1 MSNPFERHG
10 ITHLSPSSLNL
21 YAANPCLWVGRYL
34 SGWQD
39 EMGPAG
45 HRGSSVE
52 SGLDHWLFERNK
64 DQACVVAG
72 NRFAELTGGQ
82 CDEDHDAER
91 ANITPML
98 SQAVQALAAFD
109 KPVARQIKVEYWAN
123 GLEVPIIGYVDYL
136 WDDYGI
142 DLKTTKAC
150 PSSIKADHGRQVA
163 LYAEAKKRP
172 FKVLYVTGK
181 KYALYDLSPE
191 DQAAHLRDL
200 ERQAR
205 AVRHLLN
212 KSESPEDAARFF
224 APEFSDFRWGPK
236 TVDAANQAYGSAA

>member
-1 MSNPFERHG
+1 MNPFERHG
-10 ITHLSPSSLNL
+10 IKHLSPSSLNL

-39 EMGPAG
+39 DMGPAG
-45 HRGSSVE
+45 HRGSAVE
-52 SGLDHWLFERNK
+52 SGLDHWLFERNQ

-82 CDEDHDAER
+82 CDEEHDAER

-98 SQAVQALAAFD
+98 SQAIIALKDFE

-123 GLEVPIIGYVDYL
+123 GVEVPIIGYVDYL
-136 WDDYGI
+136 WEDFGV

-150 PSSIKADHGRQVA
+150 PSSIKSDHGRQVA
-163 LYAEAKKRP
+163 LYAAAKERP

-181 KYALYDLSPE
+181 KSAIYDLTAE
-191 DQAAHLRDL
+191 DQASHLRNL

-205 AVRHLLN
+205 AVRHLLKHAEN
-212 KSESPEDAARFF
+212 AEDAGKFF

-236 TVDAANQAYGSAA
+236 TMDAANQAYGSAA